1 MEKNRLEAF
10 SDGVFAIV
18 ITLMV
23 FEIKIPHVDTLQL
36 NSALVRVLP
45 KILAFVLSFIIIGV
59 YWVAHH
65 NMLFF
70 IKSVDRT
77 ALWLN
82 NLVLLTVALI
92 PFPTA
97 LLGDYP
103 YVATPAILY
112 GTLLSLVNFSGL
124 LFWLHCTKNNRL
136 TLPNFNPKF
145 RKKVIIVHSSPIF
158 FYLLA
163 IFVTEF
169 SVVTAYFIYFAVPV
183 FFIIPNKILQKAL
196 SKPYLN

>member
-23 FEIKIPHVDTLQL
+23 FEIKIPHVEIQQL
-36 NSALVRVLP
+36 NSALTGILP

-82 NLVLLTVALI
+82 ILVLLTVALI

-103 YVATPAILY
+103 FAVTPAILY
-112 GTLLSLVNFSGL
+112 GTLLASVNFAGL

-136 TLPNFNPKF
+136 TLPNFSQKF

-163 IFVTEF
+163 IFISEF
-169 SVVTAYFIYFAVPV
+169 SVLTAYFIYIAVPG
-183 FFIIPNKILQKAL
+183 FFIIPNKILAKAL
-196 SKPYLN
+196 SKPFNE

>member
-18 ITLMV
+18 ITIMV
-23 FEIKIPHVDTLQL
+23 FEIKIPHVEINQL
-36 NSALVRVLP
+36 NSALVGVMP

-65 NMLFF
+65 NMLHFV
-70 IKSVDRT
+70 KTVDRA

-82 NLVLLTVALI
+82 ILVLLTVALI

-103 YVATPAILY
+103 FAVTPAILY
-112 GTLLSLVNFSGL
+112 GSVLASVNFAGL
-124 LFWLHCTKNNRL
+124 LFWLHCTKNNKL
-136 TLPNFNPKF
+136 TLPNLNPKF
-145 RKKVIIVHSSPIF
+145 IKTVIIVHSSPIL

-163 IFVTEF
+163 IFISQF
-169 SVVTAYFIYFAVPV
+169 SVLAAYCIYVAVPT
-183 FFIIPNKILQKAL
+183 FFIVPNKLLVKAL
-196 SKPYLN
+196 SKPYLD